1 MSFLIAGSKAYQTR
15 VGKPCVVTIGNFDGV
30 HLGHQQLLRRTIAEA
45 RARGLL
51 SCVYTF
57 EPSPRTLLAP
67 HLQTPR
73 IHTWQEKVEMLLQ
86 FGVDCVVVEEFSLTF
101 AGYSPKWFASEVLR
115 NRLSVQCA
123 VVGYDFRYG
132 KARGGTVETLRN
144 HLPHL
149 EVFQIEALEQ
159 EEDIVSSSRIRKL
172 VQSGAVDEASK
183 LLTRPHQIR
192 GIVVSGKREGRKI
205 GFPTANVSTSDTL
218 IPEKG
223 VYAVRVQVN
232 RAEWLDGMVNL
243 GTQPTFGGRKFQI
256 ETHIFD
262 FDQDIYGDELTI
274 CFVKRIRSEKRF
286 NSIAALKTQLEEDRQ
301 KVLEILSNNAIDV
314 H

>member
-1 MSFLIAGSKAYQTR
+1 MNTLIAGSSAYQTR
-15 VGKPCVVTIGNFDGV
+15 IGQPCAVTIGNFDGV
-30 HLGHQQLLRRTIAEA
+30 HLGHQQLLSRTIEEA
-45 RARGLL
+45 KAKGIL

-57 EPSPRTLLAP
+57 EPPPRTLLAP
-67 HLQTPR
+67 QLQTPR
-73 IHTWQEKVEMLLQ
+73 IHTWQEKVETLLQ

-101 AGYSPKWFASEVLR
+101 AGYSPKWFAREILH
-115 NRLSVQCA
+115 NRLHAKSA

-144 HLPHL
+144 SLPDL
-149 EVFQIEALEQ
+149 NVLQVSALQKNSEV
-159 EEDIVSSSRIRKL
+159 VSSSRIRTL
-172 VQSGAVDEASK
+172 IQSGCVKEATD

-205 GFPTANVSTSDTL
+205 GFPTANVSTSETL

-232 RAEWLDGMVNL
+232 RGRWLDGMVNL

-262 FDQDIYGDELTI
+262 FNHDIYGDELTI
-274 CFVKRIRSEKRF
+274 AFVKRIRAEKRF
-286 NSIAALKTQLEEDRQ
+286 ESVSELQGQLQADKEC
-301 KVLEILSNNAIDV
+301 VLQIL
-314 H
+314 HL

>member
-1 MSFLIAGSKAYQTR
+1 MKTLIAGSSAYQTR
-15 VGKPCVVTIGNFDGV
+15 IGKPCAVTIGNFDGV
-30 HLGHQQLLRRTIAEA
+30 HLGHQQLLSRTITEA
-45 RARGLL
+45 NAVGIL

-57 EPSPRTLLAP
+57 EPPPRTLLAP
-67 HLQTPR
+67 QLQTPR
-73 IHTWQEKVEMLLQ
+73 IHTWQEKVETLLQ

-101 AGYSPKWFASEVLR
+101 AGYSPKWFAREILH
-115 NRLSVQCA
+115 NRLFAQSV

-144 HLPHL
+144 SLPDL
-149 EVFQIEALEQ
+149 NVLQVSALQKNSEV
-159 EEDIVSSSRIRKL
+159 VSSSRIRTL
-172 VQSGAVDEASK
+172 IQSGGVKEAAD

-205 GFPTANVSTSDTL
+205 GFPTANVSTSETL

-232 RAEWLDGMVNL
+232 RGRWLDGMVNL

-262 FDQDIYGDELTI
+262 FNRDIYGDELTI
-274 CFVKRIRSEKRF
+274 AFVERIRAEKRF
-286 NSIAALKTQLEEDRQ
+286 ESVSELQRQLQADKEC
-301 KVLEILSNNAIDV
+301 VLQIL
-314 H
+314 HL

>member
-1 MSFLIAGSKAYQTR
+1 MNTLIAGSSAYQTR
-15 VGKPCVVTIGNFDGV
+15 IGKPCAVTIGNFDGV
-30 HLGHQQLLRRTIAEA
+30 HLGHQQLLSRTIEEA
-45 RARGLL
+45 KAKGIL

-57 EPSPRTLLAP
+57 EPPPRTLLAP
-67 HLQTPR
+67 QLQTPR
-73 IHTWQEKVEMLLQ
+73 IHTWQEKVETLFQ

-101 AGYSPKWFASEVLR
+101 AGYSPKWFAREILH
-115 NRLSVQCA
+115 NRLSAQSV

-144 HLPHL
+144 SIPNLNVL
-149 EVFQIEALEQ
+149 QVLALQKDSEV
-159 EEDIVSSSRIRKL
+159 VSSSRIRTL
-172 VQSGAVDEASK
+172 IQSGCVKEAAE

-205 GFPTANVSTSDTL
+205 GFPTANVSTSETL
-218 IPEKG
+218 LPEKG

-232 RAEWLDGMVNL
+232 RGRWFNGMVNL

-262 FDQDIYGDELTI
+262 FNHEIYGDELTI
-274 CFVKRIRSEKRF
+274 AFVKRIRAEKRF
-286 NSIAALKTQLEEDRQ
+286 ESVSELQGQLQADKER
-301 KVLEILSNNAIDV
+301 VLQIL
-314 H
+314 HL

>member
-1 MSFLIAGSKAYQTR
+1 MNILIAGSSAYQTR
-15 VGKPCVVTIGNFDGV
+15 IGKPCVVTIGNFDGV
-30 HLGHQQLLRRTIAEA
+30 HLGHQQLLKRTLEEA
-45 RARGLL
+45 KVKGIL

-67 HLQTPR
+67 QLQTPR
-73 IHTWQEKVEMLLQ
+73 IHTWQEKVETLLQ

-101 AGYSPKWFASEVLR
+101 AGYSPNWFAKEILH
-115 NRLSVQCA
+115 NRLSAQSI

-144 HLPHL
+144 SLPHL
-149 EVFQIEALEQ
+149 DVIQVSALQKDGEV
-159 EEDIVSSSRIRKL
+159 VSSFRIRTL
-172 VQSGAVDEASK
+172 IQSGGVKQASD
-183 LLTRPHQIR
+183 LLTRSHQIR

-205 GFPTANVSTSDTL
+205 GYPTANVATSETL

-232 RAEWLDGMVNL
+232 RGPWLHGMVNL

-262 FDQDIYGDELTI
+262 FNRDIYGDELTI
-274 CFVKRIRSEKRF
+274 AFVKRIRAEKRF
-286 NSIAALKTQLEEDRQ
+286 ESVSELRSQLREDKER
-301 KVLEILSNNAIDV
+301 VLQILN

>member
-1 MSFLIAGSKAYQTR
+1 MGTLIAGSSAYKTR
-15 VGKPCVVTIGNFDGV
+15 IGQPCVVTIGNFDGV
-30 HLGHQQLLRRTIAEA
+30 HLGHQQLLRRTISEA
-45 RARGLL
+45 KSRGVI

-67 HLQTPR
+67 QLQTPR
-73 IHTWQEKVEMLLQ
+73 IHSWQEKVENLLE
-86 FGVDCVVVEEFSLTF
+86 FGMDCVVVEEFSLTF
-101 AGYSPKWFASEVLR
+101 AGYSPAWFASEVLQ
-115 NRLSVQCA
+115 NRLSARCA

-144 HLPHL
+144 HLPNL
-149 EVFQIEALEQ
+149 DIVQIEALQ
-159 EEDIVSSSRIRKL
+159 QKSDIVSSSRIRTL
-172 VQSGAVDEASK
+172 VESGSVDEAAT
-183 LLTRPHQIR
+183 LLTRPHQMR

-232 RAEWLDGMVNL
+232 RGDWLDGMVNL

-274 CFVKRIRSEKRF
+274 AFVQRIRSEKRF
-286 NSIAALKTQLEEDRQ
+286 ESVEELQLQLRIDRK
-301 KVLEILSNNAIDV
+301 KVIEILNCVD
-314 H
+314 

>member
-1 MSFLIAGSKAYQTR
+1 MKTLIAGSSAYQTR
-15 VGKPCVVTIGNFDGV
+15 IGKPCAVTIGNFDGV
-30 HLGHQQLLRRTIAEA
+30 HLGHQQLLSRTITEA
-45 RARGLL
+45 KAVGIL

-57 EPSPRTLLAP
+57 EPPPRTLLAP
-67 HLQTPR
+67 QLQTPR
-73 IHTWQEKVEMLLQ
+73 IHTWQEKVETLLQ

-101 AGYSPKWFASEVLR
+101 AGYSPKWFAREILH
-115 NRLSVQCA
+115 NRLSAQSV

-144 HLPHL
+144 SIPDLNVL
-149 EVFQIEALEQ
+149 QVSALKKNSEV
-159 EEDIVSSSRIRKL
+159 VSSSRIRTL
-172 VQSGAVDEASK
+172 IQSGGVKEAAD

-205 GFPTANVSTSDTL
+205 GFPTANVSTSETL

-232 RAEWLDGMVNL
+232 RGRWLDGMVNL

-262 FDQDIYGDELTI
+262 FNRDIYGDELTI
-274 CFVKRIRSEKRF
+274 AFVERIRAEKRF
-286 NSIAALKTQLEEDRQ
+286 ESVSELQRQLQADKER
-301 KVLEILSNNAIDV
+301 VLQIL
-314 H
+314 HL